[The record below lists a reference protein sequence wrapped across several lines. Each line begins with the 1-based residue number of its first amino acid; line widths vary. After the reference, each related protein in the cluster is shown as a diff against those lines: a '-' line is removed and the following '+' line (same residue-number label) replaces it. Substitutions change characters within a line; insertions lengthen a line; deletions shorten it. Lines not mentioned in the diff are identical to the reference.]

1 MIGVGLSLFNVTS
14 NTKRVLSIPERYL
27 PNMEGFLLFLC
38 TASIPLGF
46 FMAKYFLKINHI
58 EYILF
63 IFIGILFSAM
73 LISFSSKSL
82 KSMLNDSHEEEVKY
96 YERVYKHIFRGDMA

>member
-1 MIGVGLSLFNVTS
+1 
-14 NTKRVLSIPERYL
+14 
-27 PNMEGFLLFLC
+27 
-38 TASIPLGF
+38 
-46 FMAKYFLKINHI
+46 MAKYFLKINHI